1 MNKTNEIETVAAELG
16 YTEHMECSALNYII
30 ETAKASVMVNQK
42 NVELMARL
50 VELNKLH
57 SDLTNADM
65 VCDEDENHIG
75 YVIENEQ
82 IDEMERLL
90 SADAQCLNQIKAE
103 AGRAGFIAGIDWFCV
118 DGEFE
123 LSETPADQYAEK
135 IRKGDL

>member
-16 YTEHMECSALNYII
+16 YTESMECSALDYII

-42 NVELMARL
+42 NVELVARL
-50 VELNKLH
+50 AELNKLH

-90 SADAQCLNQIKAE
+90 SVDDKCLNQIKAE
-103 AGRAGFIAGIDWFCV
+103 AVMLGSDYVCKNM
-118 DGEFE
+118 DKSGEAMYW
-123 LSETPADQYAEK
+123 LNQCAEK